1 MSKNF
6 MATMGIALT
15 LVITPLVSAPA
26 VAQNI
31 APASVSSTAN
41 SMMNLNTPLVPASKK
56 ASAKTVY
63 KYTTSNLNM
72 RSGIGTKHRVVKVL
86 KKGTKVTIKS
96 SSKGWNK
103 VTVGGKTGWV
113 SAKYL
118 TSKSPKLVA
127 KTKPKAKKINYKYTT
142 AKLSMRTGSST
153 KYKVVKTLP
162 RGTKVVVKSAR
173 PGWGK
178 VSALGKTGWVSSKYL
193 SNNKPKAIKAKPKTK
208 ATPKYSKNSLQG
220 KAQSYLKSFGCANV
234 PVTWVNSNRFNG
246 QVDLSK
252 QTMKL
257 NKKMPAYRL
266 KYVTAHECHHIKQA
280 RAYKGDWD
288 RMFRDMKRAHPGVNK
303 MTALERNA
311 DCATR
316 RLGIKEWNY
325 TKNCSAKQKAA
336 AKRIWEGKRA
346 Y

>member
-1 MSKNF
+1 MPKNF
-6 MATMGIALT
+6 MVTVGVALT
-15 LVITPLVSAPA
+15 LALVPLVATPA
-26 VAQNI
+26 VAQNST
-31 APASVSSTAN
+31 PSQLSVNNTASPTLNFSVIPVTQIAN
-41 SMMNLNTPLVPASKK
+41 S
-56 ASAKTVY
+56 KT

-72 RSGIGTKHRVVKVL
+72 RTGIGTKYRVIKVL

-96 SSKGWNK
+96 SSRGWNK
-103 VTVGGKTGWV
+103 ITVGGKTGWV

-118 TSKSPKLVA
+118 TSKSPKPVA
-127 KTKPKAKKINYKYTT
+127 KSKPKINYKYTT

-153 KYKVVKTLP
+153 KYKVIKTLP

-178 VSALGKTGWVSSKYL
+178 VSALGKTGWVTSKYL
-193 SNNKPKAIKAKPKTK
+193 SNNKPKVITAKPK
-208 ATPKYSKNSLQG
+208 PKYSKNSLQG

-246 QVDLSK
+246 QVNLTK

-257 NKKMPAYRL
+257 NKKMPSYRL

-280 RAYKGDWD
+280 KAYKGDWD
-288 RMFRDMKRAHPGVNK
+288 RLFRDMKRAHPGVSE

-325 TKNCSAKQKAA
+325 TKSCSAKQKSA

>member
-6 MATMGIALT
+6 MVTVGVALT
-15 LVITPLVSAPA
+15 LALVPLVATPA
-26 VAQNI
+26 VAQNTTPSTVSTTT
-31 APASVSSTAN
+31 ASPALNSSVMPVAQ
-41 SMMNLNTPLVPASKK
+41 VA
-56 ASAKTVY
+56 
-63 KYTTSNLNM
+63 
-72 RSGIGTKHRVVKVL
+72 
-86 KKGTKVTIKS
+86 
-96 SSKGWNK
+96 SSK
-103 VTVGGKTGWV
+103 V
-113 SAKYL
+113 
-118 TSKSPKLVA
+118 
-127 KTKPKAKKINYKYTT
+127 KYTT

-193 SNNKPKAIKAKPKTK
+193 SNNKPKTIKAKPKTK
-208 ATPKYSKNSLQG
+208 ATPKYSKTSLQG

-234 PVTWVNSNRFNG
+234 PVTWVSTNRFNG
-246 QVDLSK
+246 QVNL
-252 QTMKL
+252 TTRTIKL
-257 NKKMPAYRL
+257 NKKMPSYRL
-266 KYVTAHECHHIKQA
+266 KYVTAHECHHIKQSK
-280 RAYKGDWD
+280 AYNGDWN
-288 RMFRDMKRAHPGVNK
+288 RMFRDMKRAHPGVSD
-303 MTALERNA
+303 MVALERNA

-325 TKNCSAKQKAA
+325 TKSCSAKQKAA

>member
-1 MSKNF
+1 MPKNF

-15 LVITPLVSAPA
+15 LVITPLVSTPA
-26 VAQNI
+26 VAQNV

-41 SMMNLNTPLVPASKK
+41 SMMNLNTSLVATSKK
-56 ASAKTVY
+56 SSAKTVY
-63 KYTTSNLNM
+63 KYTTANLNM
-72 RSGIGTKHRVVKVL
+72 RSGIGTKHKVVKVL
-86 KKGTKVTIKS
+86 KKGTKVSVKS
-96 SSKGWNK
+96 TSKGWSK
-103 VTVGGKTGWV
+103 VSSGNKTGWV
-113 SAKYL
+113 SGKYL
-118 TSKSPKLVA
+118 T
-127 KTKPKAKKINYKYTT
+127 
-142 AKLSMRTGSST
+142 
-153 KYKVVKTLP
+153 
-162 RGTKVVVKSAR
+162 
-173 PGWGK
+173 
-178 VSALGKTGWVSSKYL
+178 
-193 SNNKPKAIKAKPKTK
+193 TK
-208 ATPKYSKNSLQG
+208 APKPVGNSKIQKKAQPKYSKNSLQG
-220 KAQSYLKSFGCANV
+220 RAKSYLKSFGCANV

-246 QVDLSK
+246 QVDLSR

-288 RMFRDMKRAHPGVNK
+288 RMFRDVKRAHPGVSK

>member
-6 MATMGIALT
+6 MATLGVALT
-15 LVITPLVSAPA
+15 LALVPLVATPA
-26 VAQNI
+26 VAQNSTPSPVSANASSNPTLNFSVLPVAQI
-31 APASVSSTAN
+31 ASS
-41 SMMNLNTPLVPASKK
+41 
-56 ASAKTVY
+56 KT

-72 RSGIGTKHRVVKVL
+72 RTGIGTKHRVVKVL
-86 KKGTKVTIKS
+86 KKGTKVTVKS
-96 SSKGWNK
+96 SSRGWNK
-103 VTVGGKTGWV
+103 VTVSGKTGWV
-113 SAKYL
+113 SSKYL
-118 TSKSPKLVA
+118 TSKNPKPVA
-127 KTKPKAKKINYKYTT
+127 KTKPKAKKVNNKYTT
-142 AKLSMRTGSST
+142 AKLSMRTGAST
-153 KYKVVKTLP
+153 KYKVIKTLP

-193 SNNKPKAIKAKPKTK
+193 SNNKPKAIKAKPKPK
-208 ATPKYSKNSLQG
+208 AQPKYKSGSLQG

-246 QVDLSK
+246 QVNLAQ
-252 QTMKL
+252 QTIKL
-257 NKKMPAYRL
+257 NKKMPSYRL
-266 KYVTAHECHHIKQA
+266 KYVTAHECHHIKQSK
-280 RAYKGDWD
+280 AYNGDWN
-288 RMFRDMKRAHPGVNK
+288 RMFRDMKRAHPGVSE

-325 TKNCSAKQKAA
+325 TKSCSAKQKAA